1 MANPYEPSGDTPP
14 VDLENPIRQR
24 WIALVFVGSGLL
36 SWASLFY
43 ALKDIRIVAEPGYQ
57 QVVHHDGFWFCAAFG
72 WLAALTG
79 LFGICAAIRR
89 QWHPWKVSLAYLI
102 IAVPLCYAGGF
113 VTTAYAT
120 GVEM

>member
-1 MANPYEPSGDTPP
+1 MVNPYEPSGHTASS
-14 VDLENPIRQR
+14 VFSTLVHQR
-24 WIALVFVGSGLL
+24 WLAAAFVGWGVL

-43 ALKDIRIVAEPGYQ
+43 ALKDIRIMAEPGYQ
-57 QVVHHDGFWFCAAFG
+57 QIVHYPGFLSCAAFG
-72 WLAALTG
+72 GLAVLTG

-102 IAVPLCYAGGF
+102 VGVPLCYAAGLVG
-113 VTTAYAT
+113 TAYIT